1 MDPVTLPTFHIIGRG
16 RISYAPVTPV
26 TRHTGTSELS
36 RDTTYY
42 PYRFVAEPRQ
52 GWRFD
57 HWQIDWTEVSL
68 NDDGSINQS
77 IPYSSLGHANPFQL
91 RDDGGFGGEDMLGYS
106 YINFGGS
113 TYLRYLYSQYELTA
127 VFVDTHTHLL
137 INTSNIS
144 SPVTLVYDPTTNL
157 LVADF

>member
-1 MDPVTLPTFHIIGRG
+1 
-16 RISYAPVTPV
+16 
-26 TRHTGTSELS
+26 
-36 RDTTYY
+36 
-42 PYRFVAEPRQ
+42 
-52 GWRFD
+52 
-57 HWQIDWTEVSL
+57 
-68 NDDGSINQS
+68 
-77 IPYSSLGHANPFQL
+77 
-91 RDDGGFGGEDMLGYS
+91 MLGYS